1 MKRFGLIF
9 RYASSALVVLA
20 ALVFTVL
27 EATLLITLDFNLY
40 ENQFIALVQLVLRF
54 LIASSALSLGI
65 LSIVK
70 IKRTFLPY
78 SIFLLASS
86 ALMIPFMN
94 NNIGVYITV
103 VSALFM
109 LSQLLCFKM
118 RDKSECQDTPEPI
131 QQ

>member
-1 MKRFGLIF
+1 MKRFSLIF

-40 ENQFIALVQLVLRF
+40 ENQFIALVQLFLRF

-78 SIFLLASS
+78 SIGLLASS

-94 NNIGVYITV
+94 NNIGIYITV

-118 RDKSECQDTPEPI
+118 RDV
-131 QQ
+131 